1 MLGNLLKGEL
11 EHFMTQ
17 RNHAESD
24 TRRGVQ
30 RRTYAEVRFD
40 ENLQESIRRAVSH
53 LLSLQTPEGYWV
65 GELEADT
72 TLDSDYIFFLYVL
85 GKLDNRR
92 CVKLANYIRRRQ
104 LPDGGWN
111 IYAGGPSELNA
122 TVKAYVAL
130 KLAGDSPS
138 DPHMARARCQIHDL
152 GGVEATNSY
161 TRLYLAL
168 GNVLPWSYV
177 PAIPPELVLVPSWF
191 FLNIYSMSSWT
202 RAIVVPLMLV
212 YARKP
217 HWDLPATA
225 RVDELF
231 KDASGPIPAFKWD
244 RRLMSWRN
252 FFLVADRLFKWYEK
266 LPWKPLRRLALRKAK
281 EWVLEHLERSEG
293 LGAIYPAMVN
303 SVFALRSLGYTTEDL
318 VTAREIGHLAQF
330 EIEDGDTL
338 RMQPCVS
345 PVWDTALTMF
355 SLQEAGLPPDHPA
368 LVKAASWLLDHQ
380 VLGGGDWQVT
390 NPDVDPGGWAFEF
403 RNDFYPDVDDTAF
416 VLMALQR
423 VNYPDPARLEQALR
437 RGTAWVLSMQNRDGG
452 WGAFD
457 RDNDSA
463 FLTRVPFADH
473 NAMIDPSTGDV
484 TARALEYLGRS
495 KWPASDPRIQRAVK
509 FLVKDQTPEGPW
521 CGRWGVN
528 YLYGTSGA
536 LRALETVGLQ
546 RSEECQRAVS
556 WLREVQNPDGG
567 FGESCG
573 SYDDPKLKARGHSTA
588 SQTAWALIGLLAA
601 GEASEPAVRQA
612 VRYLLDQQRENG
624 TWAETA
630 VTGTG
635 FPRVFYLKYD
645 FYRNVFPLYA
655 LARYR
660 NMQSGGLEFK
670 PLRFS
675 PEEFPPHN
683 GNGHNG
689 NGRH

>member
-1 MLGNLLKGEL
+1 VN
-11 EHFMTQ
+11 
-17 RNHAESD
+17 
-24 TRRGVQ
+24 
-30 RRTYAEVRFD
+30 
-40 ENLQESIRRAVSH
+40 H

-111 IYAGGPSELNA
+111 IYTDGPSELNA
-122 TVKAYVAL
+122 TVKAYIAL
-130 KLAGDSPS
+130 KLAGDSPEA
-138 DPHMARARCQIHDL
+138 PHMTRARCQIHDL

-161 TRLYLAL
+161 TRLYLAV

-177 PAIPPELVLVPSWF
+177 PAIPPEMILVPPWF

-212 YARKP
+212 YAYRP
-217 HWDLPATA
+217 HWDLPPNAG
-225 RVDELF
+225 VKELF
-231 KDASGPIPAFKWD
+231 RDDSGRIPAFAWD
-244 RRLMSWRN
+244 RRLLSWRN
-252 FFLVADRLFKWYEK
+252 FFLVVDQLFKWYEK

-303 SVFALRSLGYTTEDL
+303 SVFALRALGYTTEDP

-380 VLGGGDWQVT
+380 VLGGGDWQVN
-390 NPDVDPGGWAFEF
+390 NPGVDPGGWAFEF

-423 VNYPDPARLEQALR
+423 VTYPNPARLEQALR

-484 TARALEYLGRS
+484 TARVLEYLGRS
-495 KWPASDPRIQRAVK
+495 KWPASDPRIQRAVN
-509 FLVKDQTPEGPW
+509 FLRKDQTPEGPW
-521 CGRWGVN
+521 YGRWGVN

-546 RSEECQRAVS
+546 KNEECQRAVS

-601 GEASEPAVRQA
+601 GESTEPAVKKA
-612 VRYLLDQQRENG
+612 VGYLLDQQRENG

-635 FPRVFYLKYD
+635 FPRVFYLKYH

-655 LARYR
+655 LAQYR
-660 NMQSGGLEFK
+660 NMQSGRFK
-670 PLRFS
+670 FEPLRFS